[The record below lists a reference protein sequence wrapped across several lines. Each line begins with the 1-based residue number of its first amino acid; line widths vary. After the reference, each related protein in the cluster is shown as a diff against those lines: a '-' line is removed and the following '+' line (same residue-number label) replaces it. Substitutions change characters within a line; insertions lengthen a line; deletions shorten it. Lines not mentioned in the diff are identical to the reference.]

1 MSSQH
6 VVVVGASLGGL
17 RAAEQLRARG
27 FEGRVTVIGDEDHL
41 PYNRP
46 PLSKE
51 ILADEGDN
59 DPARLHGR
67 VEFRR
72 KASTAD
78 VEFALGVPV
87 VASDLTRH
95 ELRLASGEVVPYD
108 GLVVATGLRPRR
120 LGLPGPVTGRHWIRT
135 LDDCVALRTEL
146 SQPLQTTMAGC
157 ERQSV
162 VVIGAGFIGCETA
175 ATLVQRG
182 CDVTVVEPFGAP
194 MERVLGADLAT
205 AVLRHHERAG
215 VRFVL
220 GASPAAY
227 TSLLADPERV
237 GGLLLADGTALPA
250 DLVVES
256 VGSLC
261 NTEWL
266 EGNGLDLT
274 DGVLA
279 DNHLRAVGSDG
290 RVVVVG
296 DIARFPNPLLDDVPR
311 RVEHWAIPTDTAK
324 RAATTLLAEL
334 NGSDLDPARFAPIP
348 SFWSDQLDLR
358 FQSFGSPALAD
369 EARLVEGNLDRLA
382 DGVLVTYHRSGS
394 HIGSVAI
401 NLPPARQRELR
412 EEIVALASTL
422 PVPA

>member
-27 FEGRVTVIGDEDHL
+27 FEGRVTVIGGEEHL

-51 ILADEGDN
+51 VLADEGDN
-59 DPARLHGR
+59 DPVRLHGR

-87 VASDLTRH
+87 AAADLTRR
-95 ELRLASGEVVPYD
+95 ELRMESGEVVDYD
-108 GLVVATGLRPRR
+108 GLVVATGLRSRQ
-120 LGLPGPVTGRHWIRT
+120 LDLPGPVTGRHSIRT
-135 LDDCVALRTEL
+135 LDDCVALRDEL
-146 SQPLQTTMAGC
+146 SRPLAADRG
-157 ERQSV
+157 RRAV

-175 ATLVQRG
+175 ATLTARG

-227 TSLLADPERV
+227 LLGATAPERV
-237 GGLLLADGTALPA
+237 GGLLLTDGSALQA

-256 VGSLC
+256 VGSVC

-266 EGNGLDLT
+266 DGNGLDLT
-274 DGVLA
+274 NGVLA
-279 DNHLRAVGSDG
+279 DNDLRVVGSDG

-311 RVEHWAIPTDTAK
+311 RVEHWSIPTDTAK

-334 NGSDLDPARFAPIP
+334 NGSDLDPAPFAPIP

-369 EARLVEGNLDRLA
+369 EARLVEGDLDRLA

-401 NLPPARQRELR
+401 NLSPARQRELR
-412 EEIVALASTL
+412 EEIVALAPTL

>member
-1 MSSQH
+1 MSTPH

-27 FEGRVTVIGDEDHL
+27 FEGRVTVIGDERHL

-51 ILADEGDN
+51 VLADAGDN
-59 DPARLHGR
+59 DPARLHAR

-78 VEFALGVPV
+78 VDFRLGVAV
-87 VASDLTRH
+87 VGSDLAGR
-95 ELRLASGEVVPYD
+95 ELRLGSGELVPYD

-120 LGLPGPVTGRHWIRT
+120 LDRPGPESGRHSIRT
-135 LDDCVALRTEL
+135 LDDCVGLRGEL
-146 SQPLQTTMAGC
+146 AELVGPTGAARPSI
-157 ERQSV
+157 
-162 VVIGAGFIGCETA
+162 VVIGGGFIGSETA
-175 ATLVQRG
+175 ATLVKRG

-194 MERVLGADLAT
+194 MERVLGPDLAR
-205 AVLRHHERAG
+205 AVQRHHERAG

-220 GASPAAY
+220 GVSPAAY
-227 TSLLADPERV
+227 TEGASGPGRV
-237 GGLLLADGTALPA
+237 GGLLLADGRVLPA

-256 VGSLC
+256 VGSVC

-266 EGNGLDLT
+266 AGNGLDLS

-279 DNHLRAVGSDG
+279 DNDLRVVGAE

-296 DIARFPNPLLDDVPR
+296 DVARFPNPLFDDVPR
-311 RVEHWAIPTDTAK
+311 RVEHWSIPTDTAK
-324 RAATTLLAEL
+324 RASATLLAEMS
-334 NGSDLDPARFAPIP
+334 GAERDSAPFVPIP
-348 SFWSDQLDLR
+348 SFWSDQHDLR
-358 FQSFGSPALAD
+358 FQSFGSPGLAD
-369 EARLVEGNLDRLA
+369 EARLVEGDLDRLT
-382 DGVLVTYHRSGS
+382 DGVLVTYHRLGE
-394 HIGSVAI
+394 HVGTIAV

-412 EEIVALASTL
+412 EDFVARIPAV

>member
-1 MSSQH
+1 MSGQH

-27 FEGRVTVIGDEDHL
+27 FDGRVTVIGDEEHL

-59 DPARLHGR
+59 DPVRLHGR

-72 KASTAD
+72 KASAAD

-87 VASDLTRH
+87 VAADLGRR
-95 ELRLASGEVVPYD
+95 ELRLESGEVVAYD
-108 GLVVATGLRPRR
+108 GLVVATGLRSRQ
-120 LGLPGPVTGRHWIRT
+120 LDLPGPEAGRHSIRT
-135 LDDCVALRTEL
+135 LDDCVALRDEL
-146 SQPLQTTMAGC
+146 SRPLAAGR
-157 ERQSV
+157 ERLAV

-175 ATLVQRG
+175 ATLTGRG

-227 TSLLADPERV
+227 LPGATAPERV
-237 GGLLLADGTALPA
+237 GGLLLSDGTALQA

-256 VGSLC
+256 VGSVC

-266 EGNGLDLT
+266 DGNGLDLT

-279 DNHLRAVGSDG
+279 DNDLRVVGSDG

-311 RVEHWAIPTDTAK
+311 RVEHWSIPTDTAK
-324 RAATTLLAEL
+324 RAATTLLTELTGAEP
-334 NGSDLDPARFAPIP
+334 DPAPFAPVP

-369 EARLVEGNLDRLA
+369 EARLVEGDLDRLA
-382 DGVLVTYHRSGS
+382 DGVLVNYHRAGS
-394 HIGSVAI
+394 HVGTVAI
-401 NLPPARQRELR
+401 NLAPARQRELR
-412 EEIVALASTL
+412 AQIVALAPAL
-422 PVPA
+422 PIPA